1 MMVKDLGAAG
11 SFYYTLYTYTVYIYF
26 MYTVWFIICGIL
38 QSIISMLVFREV
50 MDMVFIGRND
60 NGSLYSNKG

>member
-11 SFYYTLYTYTVYIYF
+11 SSYYTLYTKKGSL
-26 MYTVWFIICGIL
+26 YTVWFINCGIL

-60 NGSLYSNKG
+60 NGSLYLNKG